1 MGSKKSFVLY
11 FDAYRCLIQLP
22 VDQRGELITALF
34 EYAREAAERPEAEPG
49 ELLARHPAM
58 TAETWMAFSFLAE
71 TIRRDTE
78 KWREKHT
85 RYAQAAL
92 RREREPRPR
101 EREPRPRERGEEL
114 RRFLRQMHQPGP
126 PDAGEARSPDGAPE
140 ETA

>member
-22 VDQRGELITALF
+22 MDQRGELITALF

-78 KWREKHT
+78 KWREKHM

-92 RREREPRPR
+92 RR

-114 RRFLRQMHQPGP
+114 RRFLRQMHQPESP
-126 PDAGEARSPDGAPE
+126 AAGEARSPDGAPE

>member
-22 VDQRGELITALF
+22 MDQRGELITALF
-34 EYAREAAERPEAEPG
+34 EYAREAAERPAAEPG

-92 RREREPRPR
+92 RRERETC
-101 EREPRPRERGEEL
+101 PRERGEEL

-126 PDAGEARSPDGAPE
+126 PDAGEARSPDGAPD

>member
-1 MGSKKSFVLY
+1 MGGKKSFVLY
-11 FDAYRCLIQLP
+11 FDAYPCLVQLP
-22 VDQRGELITALF
+22 MDQRGELITALF
-34 EYAREAAERPEAEPG
+34 EYAREAAEGDGNPARVMG
-49 ELLARHPAM
+49 RHPDM
-58 TAETWMAFSFLAE
+58 LPDTRMAFSFLAE

-78 KWREKHT
+78 KWREKHE

-92 RREREPRPR
+92 RR

-126 PDAGEARSPDGAPE
+126 PDAGEARSPEGAPE

>member
-85 RYAQAAL
+85 R
-92 RREREPRPR
+92 
-101 EREPRPRERGEEL
+101 
-114 RRFLRQMHQPGP
+114 
-126 PDAGEARSPDGAPE
+126 
-140 ETA
+140 